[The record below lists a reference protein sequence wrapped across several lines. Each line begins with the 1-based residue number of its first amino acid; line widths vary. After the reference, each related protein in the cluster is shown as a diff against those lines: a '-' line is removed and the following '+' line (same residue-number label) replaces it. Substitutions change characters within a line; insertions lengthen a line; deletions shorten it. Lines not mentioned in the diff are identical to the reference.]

1 MRLLFL
7 TNFYPPHDLGGW
19 EQNCA
24 EAVQQLRARG
34 HETLV
39 LTSRHGVAAGA
50 PAEEGVERSLY
61 LEADLRH
68 YRPLAFFLHRER
80 RARYN
85 LARLRHAIETFQP
98 DLVFIW
104 GVWHLPQRLFY
115 WAERWLGPERVAYA
129 VAGYWFI
136 EPDVHEAYWRSP
148 ARRPLAR
155 AALTL
160 PRALA
165 LRQLERERRLHPLAL
180 RHVST
185 VSAHVRERMAQAGRL
200 PCGARI
206 IYNGIE
212 PQPFIQ
218 AGAERKPSDRLR
230 LVYFGG
236 LAAHKGV
243 HTAIEA
249 LGLLRARGQA
259 DGLALTLIGGGHPD
273 YEAHLRRLATERGVE
288 RLVHFHGRVPRDE
301 VPHLLAECDV
311 FLFTSIYEEPIART
325 VMEAMA
331 SGLAVIASPVGGQRE
346 MLEDGVNALTF
357 PPGDAEAL
365 AERILKLRDAPALRE
380 RLAEAGRKTV
390 LERFTLDRMVDE
402 MEEWLESILGGVDA

>member
-24 EAVQQLRARG
+24 EITQQLQARG
-34 HETLV
+34 HQTLV
-39 LTSRHGVAAGA
+39 LASRHGVPAIA
-50 PAEEGVERSLY
+50 PAEEGVERSLD

-68 YRPLAFFLHRER
+68 YRPLDLFLHRER
-80 RARYN
+80 RVLYN
-85 LARLRHAIETFQP
+85 LGRLRRAIESFRP
-98 DLVFIW
+98 DLIFFW
-104 GVWHLPQRLFY
+104 GLWNLPQRLCY

-129 VAGYWFI
+129 VAGYWFV

-155 AALTL
+155 AALAL
-160 PRALA
+160 PHALA
-165 LRQLERERRLHPLAL
+165 LRRLARERRLHPLAL

-200 PCGARI
+200 PCGARV

-218 AGAERKPSDRLR
+218 AGAERAPSERLR

-259 DGLALTLIGGGHPD
+259 DRLTLTLIGGGHPD
-273 YEAHLRRLATERGVE
+273 YEAQLRRLAAERGVE
-288 RLVHFHGRVPRDE
+288 QLIHFHGRVPRGE
-301 VPHLLAECDV
+301 VPRLLAEHDV

-346 MLEDGVNALTF
+346 MLVDGVNALTY

-365 AERILKLRDAPALRE
+365 ADRVIQLRDALALRE
-380 RLAEAGRKTV
+380 RLAEAGRETV
-390 LERFTLDRMVDE
+390 RERFTLQRMVDE
-402 MEEWLESILGGVDA
+402 IEAWLQEIVA

>member
-1 MRLLFL
+1 MRLLVL
-7 TNFYPPHDLGGW
+7 TNFYPPHDLGGM
-19 EQNCA
+19 ELRCH
-24 EAVQQLRARG
+24 ETVQQLRTRG
-34 HETLV
+34 HQTFV
-39 LTSRHGVAAGA
+39 LTSRHGVAADA

-80 RARYN
+80 RVRYN
-85 LARLRHAIETFQP
+85 LGRLRRAIEAFRP
-98 DLVFIW
+98 DLVFAW
-104 GVWHLPQRLFY
+104 GTWLLPQRLCY

-148 ARRPLAR
+148 ARRPLTRGTLA
-155 AALTL
+155 L

-165 LRQLERERRLHPLAL
+165 LRRLERERRLYPLAL

-200 PCGARI
+200 PCGARV

-212 PQPFIQ
+212 PQPFIL
-218 AGAERKPSDRLR
+218 AGAERKPSGRLR

-249 LGLLRARGQA
+249 LGLLQGRGQVN
-259 DGLALTLIGGGHPD
+259 DLSLALIGGGHPD
-273 YEAHLRRLATERGVE
+273 YEAHLRRLAADRGLE
-288 RLVHFHGRVPRDE
+288 SLVRFHGRVPRGE
-301 VPHLLAECDV
+301 IPRLLADYDV

-346 MLEDGVNALTF
+346 MLADGVNALTF
-357 PPGDAEAL
+357 PPGDAAAL
-365 AERILKLRDAPALRE
+365 AERIIQLRDAPALRQ

-402 MEEWLESILGGVDA
+402 IEAWLQEIVA